1 MTGIEATACACEL
14 LYVYI
19 YVYVTLHR
27 KLRWMRCGSTK
38 HRKGPQRTAKELRN
52 TAKDPRNI
60 AKGPQRTTKDRKGAP
75 KYRKGPQR
83 TPETSQKDR
92 KGAPKLRKGPQRT
105 PETSQKD
112 RKGTPQRDRRL
123 LETRRLLEHENFST
137 PGVCCMSGLPC
148 AKSVLRSLID
158 SVHCVVTPLGLFL
171 SVCGWS
177 QA

>member
-1 MTGIEATACACEL
+1 MVQAMTGIEATACACEL

-52 TAKDPRNI
+52 TAKDRKGPQKHRKRTAKELRNTAKDPRNI
-60 AKGPQRTTKDRKGAP
+60 AKGPQRSS
-75 KYRKGPQR
+75 
-83 TPETSQKDR
+83 ET
-92 KGAPKLRKGPQRT
+92 PQRT

-112 RKGTPQRDRRL
+112 RKGTPRRDRRL
-123 LETRRLLEHENFST
+123 LETRRLLEHELQHPRRLLYVRPTMCKISSAFSHRSYICSL
-137 PGVCCMSGLPC
+137 CCYATRPT
-148 AKSVLRSLID
+148 V
-158 SVHCVVTPLGLFL
+158 FL
-171 SVCGWS
+171 SACVWS